1 MENIINFTGG
11 GADGYKRNRWPH
23 PVNEQFNDIIR
34 NTVKIYGIGTRQD
47 GKLLLSA
54 RDYLKSRIRGLIDH
68 KIKRESEKY
77 YHAMD
82 LQITQGLDK
91 REDER
96 QNLIQDCSFAMCVGD
111 WEADQSCMAQYR
123 MARMYS
129 KPVFHIRY
137 QGSIPLKDIVR
148 YLQPVRPIK
157 DTKWDVSKQDDVL
170 IYESPEGLLELM
182 DGNHRHEFAN
192 RVGGVDYLS
201 GWIIKEI

>member
-1 MENIINFTGG
+1 
-11 GADGYKRNRWPH
+11 
-23 PVNEQFNDIIR
+23 
-34 NTVKIYGIGTRQD
+34 
-47 GKLLLSA
+47 
-54 RDYLKSRIRGLIDH
+54 
-68 KIKRESEKY
+68 
-77 YHAMD
+77 
-82 LQITQGLDK
+82 
-91 REDER
+91 
-96 QNLIQDCSFAMCVGD
+96 
-111 WEADQSCMAQYR
+111 MAQYR